1 MVYGSSRE
9 AALNWRKS
17 SASVD
22 DSQCVEVATF
32 GPSVLVRDSRD
43 HSAGVIVLGRAQWNA
58 FMDALRDGAVDLR

>member
-1 MVYGSSRE
+1 MVYGSNRE

-17 SASVD
+17 SASAD
-22 DSQCVEVATF
+22 ENACVEVAAF

-58 FMDALRDGAVDLR
+58 FMDALRDGAVDRR